1 MPAIAALRDASEFDA
16 GIQGMSEGIHNPPAY
31 KPGAQISS
39 IAARFLSDFAHKF
52 R

>member
-1 MPAIAALRDASEFDA
+1 MQAIATVRDASDFDA
-16 GIQGMSEGIHNPPAY
+16 GIQGMQEGTHNPPAY

-39 IAARFLSDFAHKF
+39 LAARCPLDFTHKF

>member
-1 MPAIAALRDASEFDA
+1 MPAITAVRDASDFDA

-39 IAARFLSDFAHKF
+39 LAACFLSDFAHKF